1 MDKII
6 EYLKAKYNPVGL
18 VVYGSFA
25 NGTNNLN
32 SDFDALLV
40 TLDGEE
46 QHDHSQ
52 VFGIELDVFVYPKS
66 KFIQD
71 YDIEEFIQIWD
82 GFIVIDHDGL
92 LESLKE
98 KTNAYIRQYTAKSK
112 SENEHNVAWC
122 EKMLNRTKRNDMEGY
137 YRLHWLLK
145 DSLEI
150 YFDLKGKY
158 YFGPKKAL
166 KQMTETDHESAGI
179 YYEALKNPSYET
191 VREWID
197 CLKKQFK
204 Q

>member
-52 VFGIELDVFVYPKS
+52 VFGTELDVFVYPKS

-98 KTNAYIRQYTAKSK
+98 KTNAYIRQYIAKSK

-122 EKMLNRTKRNDMEGY
+122 EK
-137 YRLHWLLK
+137 
-145 DSLEI
+145 
-150 YFDLKGKY
+150 
-158 YFGPKKAL
+158 
-166 KQMTETDHESAGI
+166 
-179 YYEALKNPSYET
+179 
-191 VREWID
+191 
-197 CLKKQFK
+197 C
-204 Q
+204 